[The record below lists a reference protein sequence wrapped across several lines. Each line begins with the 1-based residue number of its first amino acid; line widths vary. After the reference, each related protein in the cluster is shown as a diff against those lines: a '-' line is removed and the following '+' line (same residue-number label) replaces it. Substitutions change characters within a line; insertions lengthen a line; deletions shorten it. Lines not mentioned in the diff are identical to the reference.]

1 MDFSIKLYR
10 VYFFIKLNRDKP
22 AVKKEV
28 FKKMK
33 YEAVI
38 GLETHVE
45 IRSESKMFCSCAN
58 RSGAEPN
65 TNVCPVCMGYPGVL
79 PVPNRYAIYAAV
91 RAGLL
96 TECTIAKFSKFDRK
110 SYFYPDMPKNYQIS
124 QYDLPFCEHGRIKLE
139 GEGFSGAPLPDKYIG
154 ITRIH
159 LEEDAAKL
167 VHSGDKSGVD
177 YNRAGVPLMEVVSE
191 PDMRSAD
198 EAYAYLTSLKEI
210 MRYGGIGDC
219 DMEKGQMRCDV
230 NISLRPVGQKEFGT
244 KIELKNLNSFRAVHR
259 AIDYEI
265 WRQADLLDRGITIRQ
280 ETRGWNDDLGES
292 YLMRTK
298 EAAHDYRY
306 FPDPDLMPVVFTDEE
321 IEAIR
326 AGLPEL
332 PEAMRTR
339 FQEQYGI
346 TAYDAGVLTADKEL
360 AAWFDAAAKLARTPK
375 LVANWISSE
384 LLRLLGEDKISI
396 NDCKITPQSLAELTD
411 VISSG
416 AINGKIGKEVFAEMY
431 ASGKAPKA
439 IIEEK
444 GLVQVSDSGAIAS
457 IVAEAI
463 EKNPKQVEEYRA
475 GNERVLQYMVG
486 QVMKLS
492 KGKANPQMA
501 IAELKKQ
508 LG

>member
-1 MDFSIKLYR
+1 
-10 VYFFIKLNRDKP
+10 
-22 AVKKEV
+22 
-28 FKKMK
+28 MK

-244 KIELKNLNSFRAVHR
+244 KIEIKNLNSFRAAHR
-259 AIDYEI
+259 ALEYEI
-265 WRQADLLDRGITIRQ
+265 WRQAQELDAGHTLRQ
-280 ETRGWNDDLGES
+280 ETRGWNDDAGET

-298 EAAHDYRY
+298 EEAHDYRY
-306 FPDPDLMPVVFTDEE
+306 FPDPDLLPVRFTPEE

-326 AGLPEL
+326 KTLPEL
-332 PEAMRTR
+332 PEAKRAR
-339 FQEQYGI
+339 LVEQYQL
-346 TAYDAGVLTADKEL
+346 TPYDAEVLTQDQKL
-360 AAWFDAAAKLARTPK
+360 AAWFERAAAPVANPK
-375 LVANWISSE
+375 TVANWIISE
-384 LLRLLGEDKISI
+384 LLRLTGDAGIGVEE
-396 NDCKITPQSLAELTD
+396 CKIRPEQL
-411 VISSG
+411 G
-416 AINGKIGKEVFAEMY
+416 ALIVLIEKGTINGKIAKDVFAEMFE
-431 ASGKAPKA
+431 SGADPDA
-439 IIEEK
+439 IVKEK
-444 GLVQVSDSGAIAS
+444 GLAQVSDSGAIAAL
-457 IVAEAI
+457 VDEAI
-463 EKNPKQVEEYRA
+463 AANPAQVEQYKA
-475 GNERVLQYMVG
+475 GNAKVLQFFVG
-486 QVMKLS
+486 QVMKAS
-492 KGKANPQMA
+492 RGKANPPMVV
-501 IAELKKQ
+501 ELLKEK
-508 LG
+508 LN

>member
-1 MDFSIKLYR
+1 
-10 VYFFIKLNRDKP
+10 
-22 AVKKEV
+22 
-28 FKKMK
+28 MK

-65 TNVCPVCMGYPGVL
+65 TNICPVCMGYPGVL

-244 KIELKNLNSFRAVHR
+244 KIEIKNLNSFRAAHR
-259 AIDYEI
+259 AVEYEMI
-265 WRQADLLDRGITIRQ
+265 RQAEELDAGHVLRQ
-280 ETRGWNDDLGES
+280 ETRGWNDDHGET

-298 EAAHDYRY
+298 EEAHDYRY
-306 FPDPDLMPVVFTDEE
+306 FPDPDLMEVRFTPEE
-321 IEAIR
+321 IEEIR

-332 PEAMRTR
+332 PEAMRR
-339 FQEQYGI
+339 RMIADYGI
-346 TAYDAGVLTADKEL
+346 SRYDAEVLTQDQDVAF
-360 AAWFDAAAKLARTPK
+360 WFDRAAGKSKNPK
-375 LVANWISSE
+375 QVANWTISE
-384 LLRLLGEDKISI
+384 LLRLLGDSKTPIDECRIQPEQLAGLVDLIAAGTI
-396 NDCKITPQSLAELTD
+396 N
-411 VISSG
+411 
-416 AINGKIGKEVFAEMY
+416 NRIGKDVFSEMFETG
-431 ASGKAPKA
+431 ASADQIVK
-439 IIEEK
+439 EK
-444 GLVQVSDSGAIAS
+444 GLAQVNDDGA
-457 IVAEAI
+457 VAAFVDQAI
-463 EKNPKQVEEYRA
+463 TANPAQVEQYKA
-475 GNERVLQYMVG
+475 GNAKVLQFLMG
-486 QVMKLS
+486 QVMKIS
-492 KGKANPQMA
+492 KGKANPQSVMNL
-501 IAELKKQ
+501 LKEKLQ
-508 LG
+508 